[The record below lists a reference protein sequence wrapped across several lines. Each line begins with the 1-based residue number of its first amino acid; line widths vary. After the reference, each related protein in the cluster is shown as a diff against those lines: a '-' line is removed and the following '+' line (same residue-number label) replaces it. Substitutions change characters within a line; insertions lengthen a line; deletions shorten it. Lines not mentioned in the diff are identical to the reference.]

1 MAFSSPIYIS
11 SSDEEDNTKIDAT
24 TTIKQQEQHDSRA
37 KRRHVLKQ
45 PLSFANLA
53 ADQEASAVSPGK
65 SRRKSVS
72 GLGSVEDHGGSSM
85 RSISLPQL
93 IVNGIINQS
102 FKPRIVTNYVAAVG
116 YAEITQ
122 HQPQLDQP
130 VPPSTTNSH
139 PLKRKSTN
147 EVEIVSKC
155 SKIIDPATSPSRAS
169 AGVAVTSSPKSL
181 SRPTTA
187 DFATTDSGS
196 DRTYHSPP
204 KAAPRSVPAI
214 ISAAKPRNKPLTS
227 YLLADF
233 ASQLQYQF
241 DFAAFAEKHDRTVPE
256 LLDIFSALV
265 STPILEFSAK
275 GHGRIQEAR
284 AKVKAHMAAINA
296 AFYPS
301 RLPAKQRKGHLGTAM
316 KHPHDLGVH
325 DDGPARSE

>member
-1 MAFSSPIYIS
+1 MLLIY
-11 SSDEEDNTKIDAT
+11 
-24 TTIKQQEQHDSRA
+24 
-37 KRRHVLKQ
+37 L
-45 PLSFANLA
+45 
-53 ADQEASAVSPGK
+53 
-65 SRRKSVS
+65 
-72 GLGSVEDHGGSSM
+72 
-85 RSISLPQL
+85 
-93 IVNGIINQS
+93 
-102 FKPRIVTNYVAAVG
+102 AAVG
-116 YAEITQ
+116 HAEITEQ
-122 HQPQLDQP
+122 QPRIDQP
-130 VPPSTTNSH
+130 VPPSTTNNH

-147 EVEIVSKC
+147 EVEIISKR
-155 SKIIDPATSPSRAS
+155 SKIKDPATSPSRAS
-169 AGVAVTSSPKSL
+169 AGATVKSSPKSL

-187 DFATTDSGS
+187 AFPTTDSKS

-214 ISAAKPRNKPLTS
+214 ISAAKPRSKPLTS

-233 ASQLQYQF
+233 ASQLQHQF
-241 DFAAFAEKHDRTVPE
+241 DFAAFAAKHDRTIPE

-301 RLPAKQRKGHLGTAM
+301 RLPAKQRKELLGTAV

-325 DDGPARSE
+325 DEGPARSRVRTS